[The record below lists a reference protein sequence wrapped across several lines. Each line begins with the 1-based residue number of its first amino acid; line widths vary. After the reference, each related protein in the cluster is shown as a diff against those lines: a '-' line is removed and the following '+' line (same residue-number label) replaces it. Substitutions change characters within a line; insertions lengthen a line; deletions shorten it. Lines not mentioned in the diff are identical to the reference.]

1 MPLTLQVSGF
11 QVESYASGLK
21 TSDVPAFRSIGPSRT
36 ERRGTDDA
44 DIWYFRRF
52 VPGAV
57 FSYTDPVLT
66 NWPSVTLDG
75 GVATDDNG
83 DALNMARICQVHFRC
98 YAYLP
103 DEAAS
108 GTAQITCSSGLLDGC
123 VSPMLR
129 PGGVFFAGNEEDDG
143 TDIVST
149 ETLTINFTSPV
160 NLAVDMLIV
169 GKKDPP

>member
-36 ERRGTDDA
+36 ERRGTSDA

-52 VPGAV
+52 VPGSV
-57 FSYTDPVLT
+57 YSYADPVLSG
-66 NWPSVTLDG
+66 WPSVTLDG
-75 GVATDDNG
+75 GVANDDNG
-83 DALNMARICQVHFRC
+83 DALNMARICQVDFRC

-108 GTAQITCSSGLLDGC
+108 GTAQIVCSSGLLNGFTGL
-123 VSPMLR
+123 LR
-129 PGGVFFAGNEEDDG
+129 PGGRLFLGNEEDDG

-149 ETLTINFTSPV
+149 ETLTINFTLPV